1 MWWLKLNCVLWTQEL
16 ISIFSSLAA
25 IIAAFLILYFSNGTS
40 WTTGF
45 ITLNSVLALLT
56 TIAVA
61 LLYSA
66 VIPATTQLGWL
77 HYRGGR
83 PLEDFERFWQA
94 TQGIMGPLR
103 LIKLRKK
110 HKLASV
116 GAVIMLSLLAAH
128 TLVQQM
134 VRYPEHAVDVGLPAK
149 LKICTSYNLTSPGV
163 IALVP
168 DPAKSMTAAISNGQ
182 NNLDTVVF
190 QPKTVCPTGNC
201 TYPLASTLAFH
212 SKCIDISNTTR
223 KHCSTESAGSNC
235 TYLLPNDGPSLSQ
248 SNSLFNISAS
258 VENSGAV
265 NDSKRIFPGI
275 PEQLMSVKAIIHQ
288 QGEVYAQQCILYPTV
303 DQIQASEVDG
313 VLTEH
318 TISSWYNSTPIGP
331 ETPMWVLNPP
341 GVAGGPFEM
350 SWLSVI
356 ALQNYLSLGL
366 YSGDITGGTDQNIY
380 SEGSDTTTLKRSYA
394 AMQSHSLPTHFANV
408 AQTMSYDARA
418 SQTSGGQPE
427 TSANTVKG
435 TSTKNKQ
442 YVHVEWWWFSLLV
455 ILWLASSI
463 FLISVMHLT
472 AKHDIGPYKTS
483 VVAVML
489 AGPQGVDRIRL
500 GRLDTSSQVHQ
511 VAMDTAYVL
520 QDLELGLRFV
530 RDATGEDDGEEDK

>member
-1 MWWLKLNCVLWTQEL
+1 MPLKLNCVLWTQEL
-16 ISIFSSLAA
+16 ISTVLSLAA
-25 IIAAFLILYFSNGTS
+25 IISIFLILYFSNGSS
-40 WTTGF
+40 WTAGF

-56 TIAVA
+56 TVNVA
-61 LLYSA
+61 LLHSA
-66 VIPATTQLGWL
+66 VVSATTQLGWL
-77 HYRGGR
+77 HYRRRR
-83 PLEDFERFWQA
+83 PLEEFERFWQA
-94 TQGIMGPLR
+94 THGIIGPLR
-103 LIKLRKK
+103 LIVLRKK
-110 HKLASV
+110 HGCAIL
-116 GAVIMLSLLAAH
+116 GAVIMLTLLAAH
-128 TLVQQM
+128 TLVQEM
-134 VRYPEHAVDVGLPAK
+134 VRYPEHAVDVGLPA
-149 LKICTSYNLTSPGV
+149 LLRICTSYNLTSPGV
-163 IALVP
+163 IPLVP

-182 NNLDTVVF
+182 NNLNTVVF

-201 TYPLASTLAFH
+201 TYPLAQTLAFH
-212 SKCIDISNTTR
+212 SKCVDISNNIR

-235 TYLLPNDGPSLSQ
+235 TYLLPDGGPSLSQ

-265 NDSKRIFPGI
+265 NDSTRIFPGI
-275 PEQLMSVKAIIHQ
+275 PQQLVSVKAIMRQ
-288 QGEVYAQQCILYPTV
+288 QGEVSAQQCIIYPTV
-303 DQIQASEVDG
+303 DQIQASGVNG
-313 VLTEH
+313 VLTES

-331 ETPMWVLNPP
+331 ATPMWILNPP
-341 GVAGGPFEM
+341 GVPGGHFKM

-356 ALQNYLSLGL
+356 ALQNYLLGL

-418 SQTSGGQPE
+418 SQTSSGQSE

-455 ILWLASSI
+455 ILWLASAI

-489 AGPQGVDRIRL
+489 AGPQGADRIRL
-500 GRLDTSSQVHQ
+500 GRLDTSSKVHQ
-511 VAMDTAYVL
+511 VAMDAEFVL
-520 QDLELGLRFV
+520 RDLELGLRFV
-530 RDATGEDDGEEDK
+530 GETTGRDDEEEDK